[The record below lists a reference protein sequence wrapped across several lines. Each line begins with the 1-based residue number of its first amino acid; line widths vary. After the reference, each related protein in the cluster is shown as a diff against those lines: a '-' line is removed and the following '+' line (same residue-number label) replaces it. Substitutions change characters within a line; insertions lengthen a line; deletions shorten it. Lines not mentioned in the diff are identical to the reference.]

1 MTLDLKTPNPLRD
14 TIRSGARVA
23 SAAGWS
29 MVALGALWIVF
40 GLFVLSYSE
49 GSLVAVATMVGVTLL
64 LGGVTQLVAASRVPT
79 MRWLSIVGGVLGV
92 AAGIATFVW
101 PAITLFVVSSMVVWY
116 LMAFGAIHLVS
127 ALAGPKLSWWWTGL
141 LLGVV
146 ELALGVWAARSW
158 DHSLV
163 TLVSLVGW
171 CAISRGVN
179 EMFADLTL
187 RRVGKQAD
195 RLAA

>member
-1 MTLDLKTPNPLRD
+1 MSLDLKTSNPLRD

-29 MVALGALWIVF
+29 IVALGALWIVF
-40 GLFVLSYSE
+40 GLFVLSYNV

-64 LGGVTQLVAASRVPT
+64 LGGVTQLVAGTRVPT

-92 AAGIATFVW
+92 AAGLATFVW
-101 PAITLFVVSSMVVWY
+101 PAITVFVVSSMVVWY
-116 LMAFGAIHLVS
+116 LIAFGTIHLVS

-179 EMFADLTL
+179 EMFAGLTL